1 MKSSVST
8 AIVDLVRRANPDLE
22 FRLEAQAEA
31 LRENECIDPVIGQW
45 VDTHGVEYLKSVLDL
60 DDFNF
65 AKRFSSIAQLDQQQR
80 QQMRAEVGSHL
91 DRCKH
96 CSLAHG
102 YELEL
107 DARMMRAFRENKTEF
122 LQLLDEEEADLG
134 EGEHRNEKSWT
145 NTSERQRRAPCEPPL
160 VIEPLVE
167 PI

>member
-1 MKSSVST
+1 MKSRTST

-31 LRENECIDPVIGQW
+31 LRESECDEPAIGQW
-45 VDTHGVEYLKSVLDL
+45 VVRHGVEYLTSVLDL
-60 DDFNF
+60 DDINF
-65 AKRFSSIAQLDQQQR
+65 AKRFSSVAQLDQRQR
-80 QQMRAEVGSHL
+80 QQIKAEIETHL

-122 LQLLDEEEADLG
+122 LQLLDEEEADLS
-134 EGEHRNEKSWT
+134 EGEHRNEELWI
-145 NTSERQRRAPCEPPL
+145 NTSEQQTHVPSESQL

-167 PI
+167 SI